1 MPKNV
6 RGAEFDDR
14 CLIKLDGCGC
24 TWFGTYAGDEFEVPV
39 TQAQLNVGSVCG
51 SNAAESAASVAGLSI
66 LSSDGAIY
74 SGSRARAVIG
84 AIS

>member
-1 MPKNV
+1 MLEDV

-24 TWFGTYAGDEFEVPV
+24 TWFGTYAGDEFEVLV
-39 TQAQLNVGSVCG
+39 TQAPLEVGSVCS
-51 SNAAESAASVAGLSI
+51 SNAAESVASVAGLSFPS
-66 LSSDGAIY
+66 LDDAT
-74 SGSRARAVIG
+74 GSELRVRAATG